1 MAITR
6 LGGANAITGTIPT
19 SVGGTGSTATT
30 LPASLINNTSIGNVT
45 ALPAAVPIAV
55 DGISSSATST
65 LLTLSSDNRLGIDQS
80 SDINQIISASG
91 LNGQA
96 TEDWL
101 RIGTTWICAGVWSG
115 NYAVK
120 VDFDLNSN
128 TSYVIEINGGGYGSQ
143 YHLMTGAYRT
153 GTQFQ
158 NNLVNDGG
166 TSLTYSSNGATN
178 TFQTSSQTHGTYMV
192 KLTGNVSG
200 SPLVTLI

>member
-1 MAITR
+1 MALSKIDA
-6 LGGANAITGTIPT
+6 ANFLTGTIPDT
-19 SVGGTGSTATT
+19 NINN
-30 LPASLINNTSIGNVT
+30 ASLDNITG
-45 ALPAAVPIAV
+45 LPAAVDVGV

-101 RIGTTWICAGVWSG
+101 RIGTTWMCGGTWSG
-115 NYAVK
+115 SRSVK

-143 YHLMTGAYRT
+143 YHFITGAYRT

-166 TSLTYSSNGATN
+166 TSLTYSSNGNTN

-200 SPLVTLI
+200 SPLVTLV